1 MSRKPILQIIV
12 VDKSQSLCIFAQ
24 RRIPPTRKAAV
35 VGRKVVDFYPKTVQ
49 FFAIVVEFSLAG
61 GRLTLVSHR
70 AHAHLRDTPSRTV
83 PPPCR
88 FPARKTAKRTFGG
101 GGTRLIYIATR
112 RSRKASCH
120 SPGAPAP
127 LWTQG
132 NRAPNAI
139 GTPFH
144 AVCCMV
150 SPCRHTA
157 SRSQRHRS
165 AQAVRSVGTDRP
177 PPTSPGR
184 LPPQPVLPPRAPR
197 PPKHGSHGRCPPSP
211 SDSGV

>member
-1 MSRKPILQIIV
+1 MPILQIIV

-24 RRIPPTRKAAV
+24 RRIPPARKAAV
-35 VGRKVVDFYPKTVQ
+35 VGRKVVDFCPKIVQ

-120 SPGAPAP
+120 SPVP
-127 LWTQG
+127 LPPFGRRAIVHRTRSAHRFTQSVAWF
-132 NRAPNAI
+132 RPV
-139 GTPFH
+139 GT
-144 AVCCMV
+144 
-150 SPCRHTA
+150 
-157 SRSQRHRS
+157 RHRAAS
-165 AQAVRSVGTDRP
+165 ATARQRPFVRLAQTVHH
-177 PPTSPGR
+177 PTPPGR
-184 LPPQPVLPPRAPR
+184 LPTQPVLPPRPPR
-197 PPKHGSHGRCPPSP
+197 SPKHGSRGRCPPLP

>member
-1 MSRKPILQIIV
+1 MPILQIIV

-24 RRIPPTRKAAV
+24 RRIPPARKAAV
-35 VGRKVVDFYPKTVQ
+35 VGRKVVDFCPKIVQ

-83 PPPCR
+83 PPRQIPR
-88 FPARKTAKRTFGG
+88 PKTAKRTFGG

-132 NRAPNAI
+132 YRAPNAI

-157 SRSQRHRS
+157 SRSQRHRP
-165 AQAVRSVGTDRP
+165 TP
-177 PPTSPGR
+177 PGHLPT
-184 LPPQPVLPPRAPR
+184 QPVLPPRS
-197 PPKHGSHGRCPPSP
+197 PKHGSHGRCPPLP